1 MLQVARER
9 RFRVKGFCFIIVL
22 HLHCWPPL
30 TAIAR
35 TSPRPDPVGV
45 GVQQA
50 DVLQLTATVLD
61 TRYCKGFGS
70 DTLQMKLALRYVNT
84 GAKPVIL
91 YRGAAII
98 LQEFVSVSAVAA
110 QSKEYEVN
118 ALVTHVTDGRSGH
131 DLDGDAPGGAFVTL
145 DPGASYETS
154 TNTALVVDQG
164 GASSERGEIS
174 AGAHVLQVTVSTWP
188 ASRELAERLAARW
201 QDPGGRWWGDISLP
215 PMAFRGG
222 GRAAG
227 RGRGWV

>member
-118 ALVTHVTDGRSGH
+118 ALLTHVTDGRSGP

-154 TNTALVVDQG
+154 TNTALVVDQA
-164 GASSERGEIS
+164 GARSDRGEIS

-188 ASRELAERLAARW
+188 ASRALAERL
-201 QDPGGRWWGDISLP
+201 
-215 PMAFRGG
+215 
-222 GRAAG
+222 
-227 RGRGWV
+227 RGRLRGAGEALGGEHLSTPLPVRV